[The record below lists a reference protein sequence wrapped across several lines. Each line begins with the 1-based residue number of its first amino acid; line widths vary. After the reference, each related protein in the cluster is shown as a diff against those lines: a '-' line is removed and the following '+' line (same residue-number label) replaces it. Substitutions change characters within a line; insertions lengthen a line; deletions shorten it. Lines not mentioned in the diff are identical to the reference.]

1 MKIIVSSKNIVVPSY
16 FIIFVKN
23 LEKPKLKNMELI
35 KNYEPLPKEL
45 EDIGSKIVDAAYTV
59 HKNLGP
65 GLLERVYEICFC
77 HELKKR
83 GLKCKRQIEIPIVY
97 DEITFDEGFRLD
109 ILVEEKVICELKAVD
124 DMNPVWNA
132 QLLSHLKLT
141 KNRLGY
147 LINFNVSNIGK
158 GIRRFVK

>member
-1 MKIIVSSKNIVVPSY
+1 VVQSY
-16 FIIFVKN
+16 FIIFVKL

-35 KNYEPLPKEL
+35 KNYEPLSKEL
-45 EDIGSKIVDAAYTV
+45 ENIGRKIVDAAYTV

-83 GLKCKRQIEIPIVY
+83 GLKCQRQIEIPIVY

-109 ILVEEKVICELKAVD
+109 ILVEDKVICELKAVD
-124 DMNPVWNA
+124 DMNPVWDA